1 MFRPLSILFAAGV
14 ALFGATAA
22 HAGTHWSVGINLP
35 VPGVIIAGNGGGYG
49 YYRDAEP
56 VYYEP
61 APAVR
66 YAPIPVYGAPSY
78 APRYG
83 YEPRRIEYDHRWE
96 RHRAWERARFERS
109 RDGRDGR
116 GWHRGD
122 DRRGDDHRRGD
133 GDGRRW
139 QRD

>member
-35 VPGVIIAGNGGGYG
+35 VPGVIIGGNGGG

-56 VYYEP
+56 VYYEQ
-61 APAVR
+61 APSVR

-78 APRYG
+78 
-83 YEPRRIEYDHRWE
+83 EPRREWYGDRGGRWE
-96 RHRAWERARFERS
+96 RHREWERARFERS

-116 GWHRGD
+116 GERWNRGD
-122 DRRGDDHRRGD
+122 DRRGNDHRRDD
-133 GDGRRW
+133 GDGRRGH
-139 QRD
+139 RD